1 MSQIAY
7 YLRTSH
13 YLQNIG
19 TQIDK
24 IEDGWKVYEDKG
36 VSGRIPFLERP
47 SGKRL
52 IEDIAKELNKNQS
65 QNHAKEKISQNIH
78 EKRNLPS
85 THVKNSTAFNKFD
98 FLLLITLVTI
108 IALMLNEKEVGNLYN
123 FILNLKSLTYESIQ
137 EGIMS
142 LFSKSS

>member
-1 MSQIAY
+1 MIITCPSCKTKYSVDSISLKPKGKNVQCANCNNVWFQQI
-7 YLRTSH
+7 
-13 YLQNIG
+13 Q
-19 TQIDK
+19 
-24 IEDGWKVYEDKG
+24 
-36 VSGRIPFLERP
+36 
-47 SGKRL
+47 
-52 IEDIAKELNKNQS
+52 DIAKELNKNQS

-98 FLLLITLVTI
+98 FLLLITLIAI
-108 IALMLNEKEVGNLYN
+108 IALMLNEKEVDNLYN
-123 FILNLKSLTYESIQ
+123 FILNLKTLTYESIQ

>member
-1 MSQIAY
+1 MIITCPSCKTKYSVDSISLTPKGKNVQCANCNNVWFQQI
-7 YLRTSH
+7 
-13 YLQNIG
+13 Q
-19 TQIDK
+19 
-24 IEDGWKVYEDKG
+24 
-36 VSGRIPFLERP
+36 
-47 SGKRL
+47 
-52 IEDIAKELNKNQS
+52 DIAKELNKNQS

-98 FLLLITLVTI
+98 FLLLITLIAI
-108 IALMLNEKEVGNLYN
+108 IALMLNEKEVDNLYN
-123 FILNLKSLTYESIQ
+123 FILNLKGLTYESIQ